1 MELVSSDLTQ
11 DDMLGADHQQVA
23 FKFPANFLFVAVVHV
38 RRVIWAELVDKD
50 LFGELD
56 SKAVSVDGDLLHQL
70 ATFDPH

>member
-38 RRVIWAELVDKD
+38 RRVI
-50 LFGELD
+50 
-56 SKAVSVDGDLLHQL
+56 
-70 ATFDPH
+70 